1 MNAEHDTDAPRE
13 EPSETT
19 DPATAAEMPDPE
31 LVDAYLLDLGLS
43 DEVVDAT
50 PPETRE
56 AMYRI
61 GSERREADE
70 ARMRALADFRN
81 FQRRSIENENRARRD
96 GTADLVRVLLPA
108 LDHFDLAL
116 QSADGAATV
125 DQVVSG
131 VRMVREEILR
141 AFESLGIVEI
151 AAATGADF
159 QPGHHEAL
167 GTLAPGQFEGEGAP
181 GTVAATVSPGF
192 AIGDF
197 VLRPAKV
204 MLIAEATG

>member
-13 EPSETT
+13 DPSETT
-19 DPATAAEMPDPE
+19 EATAPTEMPEPE
-31 LVDAYLLDLGLS
+31 LVDAYLVDLGLS

-50 PPETRE
+50 PSETRE

-61 GSERREADE
+61 GCERRDSDE

-81 FQRRSIENENRARRD
+81 FQRRSIENESRARRE

-116 QSADGAATV
+116 QAADGAATV

-141 AFESLGIVEI
+141 AFESLGIHEI
-151 AAATGADF
+151 NAATGEDF
-159 QPGHHEAL
+159 QPGSHEAL
-167 GTLAPGQFEGEGAP
+167 GMLPPGQFEGDGAP
-181 GTVAATVSPGF
+181 GTVATTVSPGF
-192 AIGDF
+192 AFGDF

-204 MLIAEATG
+204 MLIADPKS